1 MVLHGAV
8 QPVLYCTVLY
18 CTVLSRVGR
27 HVWYCMELCGLGPV
41 SDVAAALTRIQRR
54 LNEDQ
59 IAYIIKEVRLCVVK
73 CGHCSMVT
81 TAP

>member
-1 MVLHGAV
+1 M
-8 QPVLYCTVLY
+8 
-18 CTVLSRVGR
+18 
-27 HVWYCMELCGLGPV
+27 WYCMELCGLGPV

-73 CGHCSMVT
+73 CCKT
-81 TAP
+81 THRFHNHGGGPY

>member
-1 MVLHGAV
+1 MSIRVRVWQGGAARVVLHGAV
-8 QPVLYCTVLY
+8 QPVLY

-27 HVWYCMELCGLGPV
+27 HVWYCMELCSLGPV

-59 IAYIIKEVRLCVVK
+59 IAYIIKEVRLCVV
-73 CGHCSMVT
+73 
-81 TAP
+81 